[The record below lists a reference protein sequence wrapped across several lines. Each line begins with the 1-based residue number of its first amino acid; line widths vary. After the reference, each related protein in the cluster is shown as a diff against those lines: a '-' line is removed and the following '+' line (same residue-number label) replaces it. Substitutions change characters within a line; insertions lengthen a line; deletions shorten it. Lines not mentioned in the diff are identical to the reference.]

1 MAAVYIGF
9 FGKTG
14 VKVMG
19 EVLVKEATIYVTK
32 IDRERLGK
40 LIEIARERDGEVNR
54 EYLNRLEEELERAET
69 VEPQEVSP
77 DVITMRSKVRLKD
90 LRTGEEVVYSL
101 VFPTEADFSEGKISV
116 LAPVGTAMLGYR
128 RGDVIEWVVPS
139 GLRRLRVEEVLYQPE
154 SAGAYH
160 L

>member
-1 MAAVYIGF
+1 MAAVYVVF

-19 EVLVKEATIYVTK
+19 GVLVKEATIYVTK

-40 LIEIARERDGEVNR
+40 LIEIARKRDGDANR

-101 VFPTEADFSEGKISV
+101 VFPTEADFSAGKISV

>member
-1 MAAVYIGF
+1 MAAVYVGF

-14 VKVMG
+14 VEVMG

-40 LIEIARERDGEVNR
+40 LIEIARARDGDANR

-101 VFPTEADFSEGKISV
+101 VFPTEADFSAGKISV

>member
-1 MAAVYIGF
+1 MAAVYTGF

-101 VFPTEADFSEGKISV
+101 VFPTEADFSAGKISV

>member
-1 MAAVYIGF
+1 MAALYVGF

-40 LIEIARERDGEVNR
+40 LIEIARERNGEVNR

-77 DVITMRSKVRLKD
+77 DVITMRSRVRLKD

-101 VFPTEADFSEGKISV
+101 VFPTEANLSEGKISV

-139 GLRRLRVEEVLYQPE
+139 GLRRLRVQEVIYQPE
-154 SAGAYH
+154 SAGAHH